1 MLIWRKTILLFNLIT
16 STAMIKVFET
26 KGENGKVNKEFAK
39 VGFLTSKFYWK
50 SIFQKIFNIEL
61 FVKSSVIV

>member
-39 VGFLTSKFYWK
+39 VGF
-50 SIFQKIFNIEL
+50 
-61 FVKSSVIV
+61 